1 VGDAVPAEDEVLRLL
16 GEAARA
22 GNVSA
27 MKELRVYHREH
38 SATEQN
44 PLVEPDELAEL
55 RGRRGRHM
63 TPLSPP

>member
-55 RGRRGRHM
+55 RGRRGQADD
-63 TPLSPP
+63 PFVAP